1 MIKSLNQISKF
12 DVIFKVVIFGDA
24 GCGKTTLRKRFVS
37 DVFVSDL
44 SKTIG
49 VDFETKVVGM
59 DGLLIKLIIWDFAGE
74 EKFRF
79 IFPQYIYGAMGGILM
94 YDITDYSSFSHIS
107 DWLSVING
115 TAEKFP
121 IILLGGKS
129 DLDDYREIT
138 RREGERFAK
147 LMDLK
152 AFFECSSKN
161 GENVKK
167 SFAVLTQMMINRM
180 IAEKSEILVRET
192 V

>member
-1 MIKSLNQISKF
+1 MF

-24 GCGKTTLRKRFVS
+24 GCGKTTLRKRFIS
-37 DVFVSDL
+37 DVFVSDS

-49 VDFETKVVGM
+49 VDFETKVVKM
-59 DGLLIKLIIWDFAGE
+59 DGMLIKLLLWDFAGE

-94 YDITDYSSFSHIS
+94 YDITDYSSFSHIN

-115 TAEKFP
+115 TNERFP

-129 DLDDYREIT
+129 DLDSYREIT
-138 RREGERFAK
+138 WGEGEKVAK
-147 LMDLK
+147 LMGLSQ
-152 AFFECSSKN
+152 FFECSSKT

-167 SFAVLTQMMINRM
+167 SFAILTKIMINRM
-180 IAEKSEILVRET
+180 VTNRTEIIVK
-192 V
+192 